1 MVSKNK
7 LVTSSRLQLSFS
19 DSRTCTV
26 CIGSGTLSEAE
37 VWSSLS
43 GATRIVVV
51 TNETVHDLYAAQ
63 LRRMLPV
70 EPDFVH
76 IGDGEQYKT
85 LDSFTNIMDSLIAME
100 HDRSSTLI
108 ALGGGVIG
116 DVAGFVAATY
126 QRGIGLVQVPTT
138 LLAQVDSSIGGKT
151 AVNHERG
158 KNLIGAFYQP
168 KLVVIDTQTLSSLPQ
183 RVYIEGLAEVVKY
196 GIIRDAEF
204 FIWMEQ
210 NVDRLLNRNQTTLAH
225 AVRRSCELKSQ
236 IVESDEKESNLRLI
250 LNYGH
255 TFGHG
260 IENAEGYGS
269 LLHGEAVAIG
279 MVLAA
284 DLSVRMGL
292 LSTSVARRI
301 EHLLQN
307 LELPTRL
314 PKKASIER
322 VFSAM
327 KRDKK
332 TVGKQQ
338 RHILVRD
345 IGSVSVETEIEPV
358 DVQKTLENRTSH

>member
-7 LVTSSRLQLSFS
+7 LVTNSHLELSFS
-19 DSRTCTV
+19 DNRTCSV
-26 CIGSGTLSEAE
+26 VIGSGSLSDTNA
-37 VWSSLS
+37 WSSLS
-43 GATRIVVV
+43 SATSIVVV
-51 TNETVHDLYAAQ
+51 TNETVRDLYAAQ
-63 LRRMLPV
+63 LCRMLPV

-76 IGDGEQYKT
+76 VGDGEQYKT
-85 LDSFTNIMDSLIAME
+85 LDSFANIIDNLVAMK
-100 HDRSSTLI
+100 HDRSSILI

-116 DVAGFVAATY
+116 DVAGFAAATY

-138 LLAQVDSSIGGKT
+138 LLSQVDSSIGGKT
-151 AVNHERG
+151 AVNHESG

-168 KLVVIDTQTLSSLPQ
+168 QLVVIDTQTLTSLPQ

-204 FIWMEQ
+204 FNWLEA
-210 NVDRLLNRNQTTLAH
+210 NVDRLLNRDQTALAY
-225 AVRRSCELKSQ
+225 AVRQSCKTKSE
-236 IVESDEKESNLRLI
+236 IVQSDERESKLRLI

-284 DLSVRMGL
+284 DLSVRTGL
-292 LSTSVARRI
+292 VSPKVAIRI
-301 EHLLQN
+301 EQLLQK

-314 PKKASIER
+314 PAQASTGKI
-322 VFSAM
+322 FSAM

-332 TVGKQQ
+332 TIGGQQ
-338 RHILVRD
+338 RHVLVRD
-345 IGSVSVETEIEPV
+345 IGSVSIETGVEPRV
-358 DVQKTLENRTSH
+358 VQETLEKRTSH